1 MIRRRHDLEVPTSAP
16 PRQHMRVLRDEIEL
30 AEAAARAAEG
40 ERRLQDR
47 LETRAAHE
55 AKVAVQDVERP
66 ALRWPAGLR
75 TAVLPPPRRTP
86 LPEEAGPNE
95 VTELVGP
102 PDEPAPHPMAGDVL
116 GKAAPP
122 AA

>member
-1 MIRRRHDLEVPTSAP
+1 MSWQRRDLEAPTRP
-16 PRQHMRVLRDEIEL
+16 PLRQHMRVLRDEAEL
-30 AEAAARAAEG
+30 AAATARAAEG

-55 AKVAVQDVERP
+55 AKAAVQDVERP
-66 ALRWPAGLR
+66 ALRWPSGLR
-75 TAVLPPPRRTP
+75 TGVLPPPRRTP
-86 LPEEAGPNE
+86 LLEEVP
-95 VTELVGP
+95 
-102 PDEPAPHPMAGDVL
+102 